1 MLPAPARMAAAPRPR
16 SGPSWNP
23 AVPPPPVAG
32 AAVTTG
38 LAVWRGVADAT
49 AEGVPLALDVLPL
62 DVLPLGVLPL
72 GVLLAPSE
80 GVVEA
85 APEGDNGVVEADG
98 KDCAGADPEQADTDR
113 DASMVK
119 LAQPTASLAPGLVPV
134 MVVRIFTG
142 LLMPAEGG
150 GCHSRSR
157 YRKEIAARPGGA
169 ATAGGHKGKAHRR
182 RRCAMACSS
191 LEY

>member
-1 MLPAPARMAAAPRPR
+1 MAAAPRPR
-16 SGPSWNP
+16 SGASWNP

-62 DVLPLGVLPL
+62 DVLPLGVL
-72 GVLLAPSE
+72 LARSA

-98 KDCAGADPEQADTDR
+98 KVCAGADPEQAETDK

-150 GCHSRSR
+150 GYHSRSR
-157 YRKEIAARPGGA
+157 YRKEIAAWPGGA
-169 ATAGGHKGKAHRR
+169 ARAGGHKGKAHRR
-182 RRCAMACSS
+182 RRRAMACSS

>member
-1 MLPAPARMAAAPRPR
+1 MAAAPRPR
-16 SGPSWNP
+16 SGASWNP

-62 DVLPLGVLPL
+62 DVLPLGVLL
-72 GVLLAPSE
+72 TRSG

-113 DASMVK
+113 DPSMVK
-119 LAQPTASLAPGLVPV
+119 AQPAASLAPGLVPP
-134 MVVRIFTG
+134 MVVRIFMG
-142 LLMPAEGG
+142 LLMPAEDGG
-150 GCHSRSR
+150 YHSRSR
-157 YRKEIAARPGGA
+157 YRKEIAARSGA
-169 ATAGGHKGKAHRR
+169 AARAGGHKGKAHRR
-182 RRCAMACSS
+182 RRRAMACSS